1 MVNFNKSTGI
11 VYIEPK
17 ASGKSIKSM
26 LSKKGYNC
34 VELSNKVVSRGKMSR
49 AEDSTP
55 SVHGGKVKLL
65 KGGWNDQFIS
75 EVISFPNGKHDDQ
88 LDNLCY
94 AVNQYL
100 IKPPK
105 RGIKRRN

>member
-1 MVNFNKSTGI
+1 
-11 VYIEPK
+11 
-17 ASGKSIKSM
+17 M

-55 SVHGGKVKLL
+55 AVHGGKVKLL
-65 KGGWNDQFIS
+65 KGGWNDQFIA
-75 EVISFPNGKHDDQ
+75 EVMSFPNGKHDDQ